1 MTFQEKLDK
10 AKKVKQILDDEVIRQ
25 TWLDLEQKYVDEWI
39 KTSPDDIEKREM
51 LYLSIQVLQHVQD
64 HFQAILN
71 DGDIVVNY
79 NKKLKR

>member
-1 MTFQEKLDK
+1 MTFQEKLDRS
-10 AKKVKQILDDEVIRQ
+10 KKVKEILDDEVIRQ

-39 KTSPDDIEKREM
+39 KTSHDDIEKREM

-64 HFQAILN
+64 HFQEILN

>member
-10 AKKVKQILDDEVIRQ
+10 AKKVKQILDDEVIKE

-64 HFQAILN
+64 HFQAVLN

>member
-1 MTFQEKLDK
+1 MTFQEKLDRS
-10 AKKVKQILDDEVIRQ
+10 KKVKEILDDEVIRQ

>member
-1 MTFQEKLDK
+1 MTFQEKLDRS
-10 AKKVKQILDDEVIRQ
+10 KKVKGILDDEVIKQ
-25 TWLDLEQKYVDEWI
+25 TWLDLEQKYVDEWM

-71 DGDIVVNY
+71 DGDIAINF
-79 NKKLKR
+79 NKKPKR

>member
-10 AKKVKQILDDEVIRQ
+10 AKKVKQILDDEVIKQ

-39 KTSPDDIEKREM
+39 KTTPDDIEKREM

>member
-1 MTFQEKLDK
+1 MTFQEKLDRS
-10 AKKVKQILDDEVIRQ
+10 KKVKGILDDEVIKQ

-71 DGDIVVNY
+71 DSDIVVNY
-79 NKKLKR
+79 SKKLKR

>member
-10 AKKVKQILDDEVIRQ
+10 AKKVKQILDDEVIKE

>member
-1 MTFQEKLDK
+1 
-10 AKKVKQILDDEVIRQ
+10 
-25 TWLDLEQKYVDEWI
+25 
-39 KTSPDDIEKREM
+39 M

>member
-1 MTFQEKLDK
+1 MTFQEKLDRS
-10 AKKVKQILDDEVIRQ
+10 KKVKQILDDEVIRQ

>member
-10 AKKVKQILDDEVIRQ
+10 AKKVKEILDDEVIRQ
-25 TWLDLEQKYVDEWI
+25 TWLDLEQKYVDEWM

>member
-79 NKKLKR
+79 NKKQKR

>member
-10 AKKVKQILDDEVIRQ
+10 AKKVKEILDDEVIRQ

>member
-10 AKKVKQILDDEVIRQ
+10 AKKVKQIIDDEVIRQ

>member
-1 MTFQEKLDK
+1 MTFQEKLDRS
-10 AKKVKQILDDEVIRQ
+10 KKVKEILDDEVIRQ

-64 HFQAILN
+64 HFQEILN

>member
-1 MTFQEKLDK
+1 MTFQEKLDRS
-10 AKKVKQILDDEVIRQ
+10 KKVKGILDDEVIRQ

>member
-10 AKKVKQILDDEVIRQ
+10 AKKVKQILDDEVIKE

-39 KTSPDDIEKREM
+39 ATSPDDIEKREM

>member
-39 KTSPDDIEKREM
+39 ATSPDDIEKREM